1 MVPFGSDA
9 PPSES
14 EMESA
19 LRQAIAEQAR
29 RLVASIQDACQSI
42 WETHRGRPVQ
52 EIAPA
57 LRAAFAQRWI
67 DPNLADGFAGYI
79 AAGKRVALRPRVEAR

>member
-9 PPSES
+9 PPSER
-14 EMESA
+14 EMELA

-29 RLVASIQDACQSI
+29 RLLASIQDACQSI
-42 WETHRGRPVQ
+42 WETHRGRPLQ

-67 DPNLADGFAGYI
+67 DPNLADGFAGFI
-79 AAGKRVALRPRVEAR
+79 AAGKRVALRPRVAAR

>member
-1 MVPFGSDA
+1 MVPLASDA
-9 PPSES
+9 QPSEQ
-14 EMESA
+14 EMELA
-19 LRQAIAEQAR
+19 LSQAIAEQAK
-29 RLVASIQDACQSI
+29 RLFASIQDACQSI
-42 WETHRGRPVQ
+42 WETHSGRPVQ